1 MPKVTLYNTAGAAA
15 GEIELNDSVFGVEY
29 NEAVIHQAV
38 VRQMANERLG
48 THATKTRGLV
58 RGGGRKPWKQKG
70 TGRARVGSIRSP
82 LWVGGGTVFGPTPR
96 SHAKDMT
103 RKARQLA
110 VKSALSEKLRANEL
124 IVVDAINFDTPK
136 TKEVVKFLAAFNVD
150 GKALIVDGGTAS
162 ENTVLSARNIPGVKA
177 YAPSGLNIYDIVHYT
192 KLFLTQDAVNIHSA
206 YRLLLQR
213 SKSARRWNR
222 FSR

>member
-1 MPKVTLYNTAGAAA
+1 MPKVKLYNIAGQET
-15 GEIELNDSVFGVEY
+15 GEIELNDSVFGVDY

-58 RGGGRKPWKQKG
+58 RGGGKKPWKQKG

-82 LWVGGGTVFGPTPR
+82 LWVAGGTVFGPTPR
-96 SHAKDMT
+96 SHAKDMP

-124 IVVDAINFDTPK
+124 IVIDAIDFEAPK
-136 TKEVVKFLAAFNVD
+136 TKNVVKMLAD
-150 GKALIVDGGTAS
+150 LHSEGKALIVDGAR
-162 ENTVLSARNIPGVKA
+162 NTVLSARNIPGVKA
-177 YAPSGLNIYDIVHYT
+177 YAPSGLNIYDIVNT
-192 KLFLTQDAVNIHSA
+192 DKLFLTQEAVKKIEEVLA
-206 YRLLLQR
+206 
-213 SKSARRWNR
+213 
-222 FSR
+222 

>member
-1 MPKVTLYNTAGAAA
+1 MPKVKLYNIAGQET
-15 GEIELNDSVFGVEY
+15 GEIELNDSVFGVDY

-38 VRQMANERLG
+38 VRQMANKRLG

-58 RGGGRKPWKQKG
+58 RGGGKKPWKQKG

-96 SHAKDMT
+96 SHAKDMP

-124 IVVDAINFDTPK
+124 IVIDAIDFEAPK
-136 TKEVVKFLAAFNVD
+136 TKNVVKMLAD
-150 GKALIVDGGTAS
+150 LHSEGKALIVDGAR
-162 ENTVLSARNIPGVKA
+162 NTVLSARNIPGVKA
-177 YAPSGLNIYDIVHYT
+177 YAPSGLNIYDIVNT
-192 KLFLTQDAVNIHSA
+192 DKLFLTQEAVKKIEEVLA
-206 YRLLLQR
+206 
-213 SKSARRWNR
+213 
-222 FSR
+222 

>member
-96 SHAKDMT
+96 SHAKGMT

-124 IVVDAINFDTPK
+124 IVVDAINFDAPK
-136 TKEVVKFLAAFNVD
+136 TKEVVKFLTAFNVD

-162 ENTVLSARNIPGVKA
+162 ENTVLSARSIPAVKA

-192 KLFLTQDAVNIHSA
+192 KLFLTQDAVKKIEEVLA
-206 YRLLLQR
+206 
-213 SKSARRWNR
+213 
-222 FSR
+222 

>member
-1 MPKVTLYNTAGAAA
+1 MPKVKLYNIAGQET
-15 GEIELNDSVFGVEY
+15 GEIELNDSVFGVDY

-58 RGGGRKPWKQKG
+58 RGGGKKPWKQKG

-96 SHAKDMT
+96 SHAKDMP
-103 RKARQLA
+103 RKSRQLA

-124 IVVDAINFDTPK
+124 IVIDAIDFEAPK
-136 TKEVVKFLAAFNVD
+136 TKNVVKMLAD
-150 GKALIVDGGTAS
+150 LHSEGKALIVDGAR
-162 ENTVLSARNIPGVKA
+162 NTVLSARNIPGVKA
-177 YAPSGLNIYDIVHYT
+177 YAPSGLNIYDIVNT
-192 KLFLTQDAVNIHSA
+192 DKLFLTQEAVKKIEEVLA
-206 YRLLLQR
+206 
-213 SKSARRWNR
+213 
-222 FSR
+222 

>member
-1 MPKVTLYNTAGAAA
+1 MPKVKLYNIAGQET
-15 GEIELNDSVFGVEY
+15 GEIELNDSVFGVDY

-58 RGGGRKPWKQKG
+58 RGGGKKPWKQKG

-96 SHAKDMT
+96 SHAKDMP

-124 IVVDAINFDTPK
+124 IVIDAIDFEAPK
-136 TKEVVKFLAAFNVD
+136 TKNVVKMLAD
-150 GKALIVDGGTAS
+150 LHSEGKALIVDGAR
-162 ENTVLSARNIPGVKA
+162 NTVLSARNIPGVKA
-177 YAPSGLNIYDIVHYT
+177 YAPSGLNIYDIVNT
-192 KLFLTQDAVNIHSA
+192 DKLFLTREAVKKIEEVLA
-206 YRLLLQR
+206 
-213 SKSARRWNR
+213 
-222 FSR
+222 

>member
-1 MPKVTLYNTAGAAA
+1 MPKVKLYNIAGQET
-15 GEIELNDSVFGVEY
+15 GEIELNDSVFGVDY

-58 RGGGRKPWKQKG
+58 RGGGKKPWKQKG

-96 SHAKDMT
+96 SHAKDMP

-124 IVVDAINFDTPK
+124 IVIDAIDFEAPI
-136 TKEVVKFLAAFNVD
+136 TKNVVKMLAD
-150 GKALIVDGGTAS
+150 LHSEGKALIVDGAR
-162 ENTVLSARNIPGVKA
+162 NTVLSARNIPGVKA
-177 YAPSGLNIYDIVHYT
+177 YAPSGLNIYDIVNT
-192 KLFLTQDAVNIHSA
+192 DKLFLTQEAVKKIEEVLA
-206 YRLLLQR
+206 
-213 SKSARRWNR
+213 
-222 FSR
+222 

>member
-124 IVVDAINFDTPK
+124 IVVDAINFDAPK
-136 TKEVVKFLAAFNVD
+136 TKEAVKFLAAFNVD
-150 GKALIVDGGTAS
+150 GKALIVDGGTSS

-192 KLFLTQDAVNIHSA
+192 KLFLTQDAVKKIEEVLA
-206 YRLLLQR
+206 
-213 SKSARRWNR
+213 
-222 FSR
+222 

>member
-82 LWVGGGTVFGPTPR
+82 LWVGGGTVFGP
-96 SHAKDMT
+96 
-103 RKARQLA
+103 
-110 VKSALSEKLRANEL
+110 
-124 IVVDAINFDTPK
+124 K

-192 KLFLTQDAVNIHSA
+192 KLFLTQDAVKKIEEVLA
-206 YRLLLQR
+206 
-213 SKSARRWNR
+213 
-222 FSR
+222 

>member
-1 MPKVTLYNTAGAAA
+1 MPKVKLYNIACQET
-15 GEIELNDSVFGVEY
+15 GEIELNDSVFGVDY

-58 RGGGRKPWKQKG
+58 RGGGKKPWKQKG

-96 SHAKDMT
+96 SHAKDMP

-124 IVVDAINFDTPK
+124 IVIDAIDFEAPK
-136 TKEVVKFLAAFNVD
+136 TKNVVKMLAD
-150 GKALIVDGGTAS
+150 LHSEGKALIVDGAR
-162 ENTVLSARNIPGVKA
+162 NTVLSARNIPGVKA
-177 YAPSGLNIYDIVHYT
+177 YAPSGLNIYDIVNT
-192 KLFLTQDAVNIHSA
+192 DKLFLTQEAVKKIEEVLA
-206 YRLLLQR
+206 
-213 SKSARRWNR
+213 
-222 FSR
+222 

>member
-1 MPKVTLYNTAGAAA
+1 MPKVKLYNIAGQET
-15 GEIELNDSVFGVEY
+15 GEIELNDSVFGVDY

-58 RGGGRKPWKQKG
+58 RGGGKKPWKQKVP
-70 TGRARVGSIRSP
+70 GRARVGSIRSP

-96 SHAKDMT
+96 SHAKDMP

-124 IVVDAINFDTPK
+124 IVIDAIDFEAPK
-136 TKEVVKFLAAFNVD
+136 TKNVVKMLAD
-150 GKALIVDGGTAS
+150 LHSEGKALIVDGAR
-162 ENTVLSARNIPGVKA
+162 NTVLSARNIPGVKA
-177 YAPSGLNIYDIVHYT
+177 YAPSGLNIYDIVNT
-192 KLFLTQDAVNIHSA
+192 DKLFLTQEAVKKIEEVLA
-206 YRLLLQR
+206 
-213 SKSARRWNR
+213 
-222 FSR
+222 

>member
-1 MPKVTLYNTAGAAA
+1 MPKVTLYNTAGTAA

-124 IVVDAINFDTPK
+124 IVVDAINFDAPK

-150 GKALIVDGGTAS
+150 GKALIVDGGIAS

-192 KLFLTQDAVNIHSA
+192 KLFLTQDAVKKIEEVLA
-206 YRLLLQR
+206 
-213 SKSARRWNR
+213 
-222 FSR
+222 

>member
-38 VRQMANERLG
+38 VRQMATERLG

-162 ENTVLSARNIPGVKA
+162 ANTVLSARNIPGVKA

-192 KLFLTQDAVNIHSA
+192 KLFLTQDAVKKIEEVLA
-206 YRLLLQR
+206 
-213 SKSARRWNR
+213 
-222 FSR
+222 

>member
-1 MPKVTLYNTAGAAA
+1 MPKVKLYNIAGQET
-15 GEIELNDSVFGVEY
+15 GEIELNDSVFGVDY

-58 RGGGRKPWKQKG
+58 RGGGKKPWKQKG
-70 TGRARVGSIRSP
+70 TGGRARVGSIRSP

-96 SHAKDMT
+96 SHAKDMP

-124 IVVDAINFDTPK
+124 IVIDAIDFEAPK
-136 TKEVVKFLAAFNVD
+136 TKNVVKMLAD
-150 GKALIVDGGTAS
+150 LHSEGKALIVDGAR
-162 ENTVLSARNIPGVKA
+162 NTVLSARNIPGVKA
-177 YAPSGLNIYDIVHYT
+177 YAPSGLNIYDIVNT
-192 KLFLTQDAVNIHSA
+192 DKLFLTQEAVKKIEEVLA
-206 YRLLLQR
+206 
-213 SKSARRWNR
+213 
-222 FSR
+222 

>member
-1 MPKVTLYNTAGAAA
+1 MPKVKLYNVAGQET
-15 GEIELNDSVFGVEY
+15 GEIELNDSVFGVDY

-58 RGGGRKPWKQKG
+58 RGGGKKPWKQKG

-96 SHAKDMT
+96 SHAKAMPK
-103 RKARQLA
+103 KARQLA

-124 IVVDAINFDTPK
+124 VVIDTIHFDA
-136 TKEVVKFLAAFNVD
+136 LSAFNA
-150 GKALIVDGGTAS
+150 GKALIVDGGDAA

-177 YAPSGLNIYDIVHYT
+177 YVPSGINIYDIVNYD
-192 KLFLTQDAVNIHSA
+192 KLFLTQEAVKKIEEVLA
-206 YRLLLQR
+206 
-213 SKSARRWNR
+213 
-222 FSR
+222 

>member
-1 MPKVTLYNTAGAAA
+1 MPKVKLYNIAGQET
-15 GEIELNDSVFGVEY
+15 GEIELNDSVFGVDY

-58 RGGGRKPWKQKG
+58 RGGGKKPWKQKG

-82 LWVGGGTVFGPTPR
+82 LWRGGGTVFGPTPR
-96 SHAKDMT
+96 SHAKDMP

-124 IVVDAINFDTPK
+124 IVIDAIDFEAPK
-136 TKEVVKFLAAFNVD
+136 TKNVVKMLAD
-150 GKALIVDGGTAS
+150 LHSEGKALIVDGAR
-162 ENTVLSARNIPGVKA
+162 NTVLSARNIPGVKA
-177 YAPSGLNIYDIVHYT
+177 YAPSGLNIYDIVNT
-192 KLFLTQDAVNIHSA
+192 DKLFLTQEAVKKIEEVLA
-206 YRLLLQR
+206 
-213 SKSARRWNR
+213 
-222 FSR
+222 

>member
-96 SHAKDMT
+96 SHAKGMT

-124 IVVDAINFDTPK
+124 IVVDAINFDAPK

-192 KLFLTQDAVNIHSA
+192 KLFLTQDAVKKIEEVLA
-206 YRLLLQR
+206 
-213 SKSARRWNR
+213 
-222 FSR
+222 